1 MKNNEQEISI
11 IQENLKGIKNHIIRK
26 RALFLI
32 RALQSGNVKLTSD
45 KFGHARQTYYFWI
58 RRLRKTKYNMEALLD
73 ISRKPKSNSKSIDQ
87 SVIDLAIQVRKD
99 NYNAGAKLT
108 TLLLKRDHGIEI
120 HASTL
125 GYIFRRKNI
134 SQQYR
139 IPRKNS
145 HTKRY
150 ALQEPLE
157 RVQTDTVNL
166 GIVDNNGHS
175 VKAYPVIDD
184 CSRTV
189 VVHIADEHSN
199 YEATNGIKKFVEKFE
214 MPQKIQTDNGVEF
227 TSKYVSQENPRRKK
241 KSVIS
246 GFEEYLREAGI
257 EHKLIRPGTPEL
269 NGKVERFNQTLK
281 RALEG
286 KIKNGMSIIEIQTI
300 VDNFVNWY
308 NKIRPHSSL
317 NNLTPYQ
324 RFHRNRMTKIAS

>member
-1 MKNNEQEISI
+1 
-11 IQENLKGIKNHIIRK
+11 
-26 RALFLI
+26 
-32 RALQSGNVKLTSD
+32 
-45 KFGHARQTYYFWI
+45 
-58 RRLRKTKYNMEALLD
+58 MEALLD

>member
-1 MKNNEQEISI
+1 MK
-11 IQENLKGIKNHIIRK
+11 
-26 RALFLI
+26 
-32 RALQSGNVKLTSD
+32 
-45 KFGHARQTYYFWI
+45 
-58 RRLRKTKYNMEALLD
+58 ALLD
-73 ISRKPKSNSKSIDQ
+73 ISKKPKSNSKSIDQ
-87 SVIDLAIQVRKD
+87 SLIDLAIQVRKD

-150 ALQEPLE
+150 AFQEPLE

-166 GIVDNNGHS
+166 GIVDHNGHS
-175 VKAYPVIDD
+175 
-184 CSRTV
+184 
-189 VVHIADEHSN
+189 
-199 YEATNGIKKFVEKFE
+199 
-214 MPQKIQTDNGVEF
+214 
-227 TSKYVSQENPRRKK
+227 
-241 KSVIS
+241 
-246 GFEEYLREAGI
+246 REAGI